1 MLPAMTARI
10 HLLSLLVFAA
20 SLLLFADARAFD
32 GHRQGFV
39 LGFSAGL
46 GHLDFGQERESTWG
60 VQTDL
65 KLGAGLTDQ
74 TLLHYTG
81 KQIWHS
87 DDNITYTEAMPM
99 LGVTHY
105 LKPQGPS
112 VFLSGAGGAAILAA
126 FTGGDAGGVVGP
138 AGFVGGGY
146 EFARHFQ
153 VEAGVAVMLNE
164 PFTLYN
170 FSVTVGVLGY

>member
-1 MLPAMTARI
+1 MTARI
-10 HLLSLLVFAA
+10 PILSLLVFAA
-20 SLLLFADARAFD
+20 PLLLFSDARAFD
-32 GHRQGFV
+32 GHRRGFV
-39 LGFSAGL
+39 LGFGAGP
-46 GHLDFGQERESTWG
+46 GHLDFGQEKESTWG

-87 DDNITYTEAMPM
+87 DHNIAFTEAMPM

-105 LKPQGPS
+105 LKPEGPS
-112 VFLSGAGGAAILAA
+112 FFLSGAGGAAILAA
-126 FTGGDAGGVVGP
+126 GIGGEVGGTVGP
-138 AGFVGGGY
+138 AGFLGGGY

-153 VEAGVAVMLNE
+153 VEAGVAIMIND

-170 FSVTVGVLGY
+170 FSVTVGILGY